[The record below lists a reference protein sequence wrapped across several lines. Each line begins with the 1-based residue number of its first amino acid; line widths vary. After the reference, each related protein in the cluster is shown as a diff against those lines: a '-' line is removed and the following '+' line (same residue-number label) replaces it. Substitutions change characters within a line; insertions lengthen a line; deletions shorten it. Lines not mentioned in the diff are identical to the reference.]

1 MNIKYLVEL
10 SNEEKTLLVDLIAKG
25 KTSARKLKRA
35 NILLMSNNRMSQDKE
50 ISSALNVGTATI
62 YRTKKQFVEDGLEA
76 ALNEGARSGMPRCLD
91 GNQEALLIALACSKP
106 PEGLCRWTL
115 SLITE
120 KLVALTEIDDV
131 STETVRRRFKE
142 NDLKAMAEENVVCRQ
157 YECKL
162 YRTDGTHFRCLCSP

>member
-10 SNEEKTLLVDLIAKG
+10 LNEEKSFLVDLIAKG

-50 ISSALNVGTATI
+50 ISLALNVGTATI
-62 YRTKKQFVEDGLEA
+62 YRTKKQFVEEGLEA

-120 KLVALTEIDDV
+120 KLIALTELDEV
-131 STETVRRRFKE
+131 STETVRRRFNLE
-142 NDLKAMAEENVVCRQ
+142 TSVDCVLKRRKN
-157 YECKL
+157 
-162 YRTDGTHFRCLCSP
+162 G